1 MRFDSVI
8 DAIGHTPLIRLS
20 LGGQPDADAWA
31 KLEMQN
37 LYGMK
42 DRVARQAILH
52 ARQSGELAPGG
63 PIVESSS
70 GTMALGVA
78 LVGRGL
84 GHPVH
89 IVTDPRID
97 PLTLAKL
104 RALGAAVHVV
114 PAMTGHGW
122 QSARLERL
130 EELMRDMPGAFWPC
144 QYSNPQNPLAY
155 QTLAAEILRDLG
167 HVDILVGTVGS
178 GGSLC
183 GTARALR
190 RDLPALW
197 VVGIDCV
204 GSALFGQ
211 PDRPQR
217 LQSGLGNS
225 LVPANLDLAQINEV
239 HWLSDREAFE
249 ASSRL
254 AAEQGIFGGNTSGS
268 AYRVLTH
275 VARQAG
281 PGQRVVGIFPD
292 RGDRYHAT
300 VYSPDYWQR
309 HGLPD
314 QPCRAE
320 PEQVEFGAAVSQWSF
335 ALVSAGG
342 KERGSDAATAAVH

>member
-1 MRFDSVI
+1 VRFDSVI
-8 DAIGHTPLIRLS
+8 DAIGHTPLVKLS
-20 LGGQPDADAWA
+20 FGSHVEADIYA

-52 ARQSGELAPGG
+52 ARRTGELAPGG
-63 PIVESSS
+63 AIVESSS

-78 LVGRGL
+78 VVGCAL

-97 PLTLAKL
+97 ALTLAKL
-104 RALGAAVHVV
+104 RALGARVHVV
-114 PAMTGHGW
+114 PEMTGHGW

-144 QYSNPQNPLAY
+144 QYSNPQNPKAY
-155 QTLAAEILRDLG
+155 ETVAAELLEDLG
-167 HVDILVGTVGS
+167 QLDILVGPVGS

-190 RDLPALW
+190 RELPGLW

-211 PDRPQR
+211 PDRPTR

-225 LVPANLDLAQINEV
+225 LVPGNLDLGQINEV

-249 ASSRL
+249 ASTRL

-268 AYRVLTH
+268 AYRVLTYL
-275 VARQAG
+275 ARQAG
-281 PGQRVVGIFPD
+281 RGTRVVGMFPD

-300 VYSPDYWQR
+300 VYGPDYWREHQ
-309 HGLPD
+309 LAE
-314 QPCRAE
+314 QPCRDE
-320 PEQVEFGAAVSQWSF
+320 PERVEYGTEVAQWSYALVAPDRERPGHGAATV
-335 ALVSAGG
+335 
-342 KERGSDAATAAVH
+342 AVH